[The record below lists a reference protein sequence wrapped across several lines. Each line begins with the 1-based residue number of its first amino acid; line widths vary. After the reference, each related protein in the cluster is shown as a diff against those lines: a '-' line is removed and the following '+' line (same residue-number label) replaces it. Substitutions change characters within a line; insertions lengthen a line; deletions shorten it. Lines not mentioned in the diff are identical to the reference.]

1 MPATRYT
8 SAGRDITDR
17 DTITAALA
25 EACDLTADD
34 ISRLLEPQVTAWTAE
49 IARPWRPVPAIHPT
63 QLAALGFPQ
72 PVQSA
77 IDPRNQ
83 STDPSPR
90 TGPAQR
96 ANPSQAQVSTA
107 ITSRQRPHAT

>member
-1 MPATRYT
+1 VETGARIRTCQLRDTPPA
-8 SAGRDITDR
+8 GHDITDR
-17 DTITAALA
+17 DTITTALA
-25 EACDLTADD
+25 EACDLTAED

-72 PVQSA
+72 AVQSA

-96 ANPSQAQVSTA
+96 ANPPKP
-107 ITSRQRPHAT
+107 R